1 MSTIDK
7 LVSEL
12 NHIREVRNQPNTNVL
27 TLTLQEEQ
35 ILEYA
40 DLLGIYEEVIE
51 KAY

>member
-1 MSTIDK
+1 MNTLDK

-12 NHIREVRNQPNTNVL
+12 NAIREARKANTNVL

-35 ILEYA
+35 ILDLA
-40 DLLGIYEEVIE
+40 DQMGLYEELIE